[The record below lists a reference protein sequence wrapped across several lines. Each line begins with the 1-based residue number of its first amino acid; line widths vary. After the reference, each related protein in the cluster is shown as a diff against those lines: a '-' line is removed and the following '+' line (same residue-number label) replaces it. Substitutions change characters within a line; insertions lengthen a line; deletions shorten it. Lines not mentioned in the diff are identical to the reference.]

1 MNLRT
6 VVQGKSPF
14 LGRRPPLH
22 DPLPADSPDAWESSE
37 IRLHSLTVSV
47 QFFSAYRQVWR
58 AKEYFA
64 KFDAA
69 YADVIPSPGKQSA

>member
-1 MNLRT
+1 MIFPWTDAHRAKLKELRHTIREVAMNLRT

-14 LGRRPPLH
+14 LACPPLH

-47 QFFSAYRQVWR
+47 QFLGGLVAVGR
-58 AKEYFA
+58 
-64 KFDAA
+64 
-69 YADVIPSPGKQSA
+69 